1 MSELIIFT
9 LSGEFYGIEVTKVRE
24 IKTYESP
31 TPLPNTQP
39 FVQGVIN
46 IRGEIVPVIDLHR
59 RFDTSALPIYTD
71 TTLII
76 TTKTSDARMVA
87 IIVDAIDALANFN
100 PQNLIDLSNDALFIN
115 RKFLQGIAEIDHRH
129 VLVID
134 IDTLFSFEEINNY

>member
-9 LSGEFYGIEVTKVRE
+9 LSEEFYGIEVTKVRE
-24 IKTYESP
+24 IKTYETP

-59 RFDTSALPIYTD
+59 RFDSSITPLYTD

-76 TTKTSDARMVA
+76 TTKTSDGRMVA

-100 PQNLIDLSNDALFIN
+100 PHTLIDLSNDALFIN
-115 RKFLQGIAEIDHRH
+115 RKFLQGVADIDHRH

-134 IDTLFSFEEINNY
+134 IDTLFSFEEINSY

>member
-9 LSGEFYGIEVTKVRE
+9 LSQEFYGIEVTKVRE
-24 IKTYESP
+24 IKTYETP

-59 RFDTSALPIYTD
+59 RFDPSATPLYTD
-71 TTLII
+71 TTLIV
-76 TTKTSDARMVA
+76 TTKTSDGRMVA
-87 IIVDAIDALANFN
+87 IIVDAIDALADFN

-115 RKFLQGIAEIDHRH
+115 RKFLKGIVEIDHRH
-129 VLVID
+129 VLVIN
-134 IDTLFSFEEINNY
+134 IDTLFSLEEINSY